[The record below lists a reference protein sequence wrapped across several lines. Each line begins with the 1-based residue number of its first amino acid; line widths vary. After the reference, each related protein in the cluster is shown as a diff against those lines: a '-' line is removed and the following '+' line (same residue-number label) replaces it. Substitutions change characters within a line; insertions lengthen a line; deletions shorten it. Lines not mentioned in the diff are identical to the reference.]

1 MVKKILK
8 KCRTMFFTFLAKRQL
23 KQYGRNLTVNHYCR
37 FAGNIRVGDNC
48 HFNGMKIGGG
58 NVLIHNNL
66 HSGEEV
72 LILAQSHNYN
82 GDELPYDSTYIIKNV
97 VIDDNVWIGSRVL
110 IIGEV
115 HIGEGAIIGAGSI
128 VTKDVPPLAIYAGG
142 KIIKYRDKEKYN
154 RLKTLT
160 IVR

>member
-1 MVKKILK
+1 MIKNFLK
-8 KCRTMFFTFLAKRQL
+8 KCRTMFFTFLAKLQL
-23 KQYGRNLTVNHYCR
+23 KQYGRSLTVNHYCR
-37 FAGNIRVGDNC
+37 FAGNVSVGDNC

-82 GDELPYDSTYIIKNV
+82 GNELPYDSTYIIKNV

-110 IIGEV
+110 IIGNV

-142 KIIKYRDKEKYN
+142 RIIKYRDKEKYET
-154 RLKTLT
+154 LKSLKKFH
-160 IVR
+160 

>member
-1 MVKKILK
+1 
-8 KCRTMFFTFLAKRQL
+8 MFFTFLAKRQL

-48 HFNGMKIGGG
+48 HFNGMKMGGG

-154 RLKTLT
+154 RLKTLKKFH
-160 IVR
+160 

>member
-1 MVKKILK
+1 
-8 KCRTMFFTFLAKRQL
+8 MFFTFLAKRQL

-48 HFNGMKIGGG
+48 HFNGMKTGGG

-154 RLKTLT
+154 RLKTLKKFH
-160 IVR
+160 

>member
-58 NVLIHNNL
+58 IM
-66 HSGEEV
+66 
-72 LILAQSHNYN
+72 Y
-82 GDELPYDSTYIIKNV
+82 
-97 VIDDNVWIGSRVL
+97 
-110 IIGEV
+110 
-115 HIGEGAIIGAGSI
+115 
-128 VTKDVPPLAIYAGG
+128 
-142 KIIKYRDKEKYN
+142 
-154 RLKTLT
+154 
-160 IVR
+160 

>member
-1 MVKKILK
+1 MIKIFLK
-8 KCRTMFFTFLAKRQL
+8 KCRTMFFTFLAKLQL
-23 KQYGRNLTVNHYCR
+23 KQYGRSLTVNHYCR
-37 FAGNIRVGDNC
+37 FAGNVSVGDNC

-82 GDELPYDSTYIIKNV
+82 GNELPYDSTYIIKNV

-110 IIGEV
+110 IIGNV

-142 KIIKYRDKEKYN
+142 RIIKYRDKEKYET
-154 RLKTLT
+154 LKSLKKFH
-160 IVR
+160 

>member
-1 MVKKILK
+1 
-8 KCRTMFFTFLAKRQL
+8 MFFTFLAKRQL

-48 HFNGMKIGGG
+48 HFNEMKIGGG

-154 RLKTLT
+154 RLKPLKKFH
-160 IVR
+160 

>member
-1 MVKKILK
+1 
-8 KCRTMFFTFLAKRQL
+8 MFFTFLAKRQL

-48 HFNGMKIGGG
+48 HFNGMEIGGG

-154 RLKTLT
+154 RLKTLKKFH
-160 IVR
+160 

>member
-1 MVKKILK
+1 MSFQWNEN
-8 KCRTMFFTFLAKRQL
+8 R
-23 KQYGRNLTVNHYCR
+23 
-37 FAGNIRVGDNC
+37 
-48 HFNGMKIGGG
+48 GG

-66 HSGEEV
+66 RSGEEV

-154 RLKTLT
+154 RLKTLKKFH
-160 IVR
+160 

>member
-1 MVKKILK
+1 M
-8 KCRTMFFTFLAKRQL
+8 
-23 KQYGRNLTVNHYCR
+23 
-37 FAGNIRVGDNC
+37 
-48 HFNGMKIGGG
+48 
-58 NVLIHNNL
+58 
-66 HSGEEV
+66 

-82 GDELPYDSTYIIKNV
+82 GDELPYDSTYTIKNV

-154 RLKTLT
+154 RLKTLKKFH
-160 IVR
+160 

>member
-1 MVKKILK
+1 
-8 KCRTMFFTFLAKRQL
+8 MFFTFLAKRQL

-48 HFNGMKIGGG
+48 HFNGMKIGGD

-154 RLKTLT
+154 RLKTLKKFH
-160 IVR
+160 

>member
-1 MVKKILK
+1 
-8 KCRTMFFTFLAKRQL
+8 MFFTFLAKRQL

-37 FAGNIRVGDNC
+37 FGGNRLVGDNC

-154 RLKTLT
+154 RLKTLKKFH
-160 IVR
+160 